1 MKLEF
6 AEMIA
11 NAAEESSLDVE
22 LRPGYSGRAMYGA
35 TTAALIAPDM
45 AEFAAA
51 ACVAATRLA
60 RDDDSSEVE
69 DFIEAVRAVKTDGM
83 GRDSIVIY

>member
-6 AEMIA
+6 ATMITE
-11 NAAEESSLDVE
+11 AAEAIDLDVK
-22 LRPGYSGRAMYGA
+22 LRPDYSGRGMYGA
-35 TTAALIAPDM
+35 TTAALIAPSM

-51 ACVAATRLA
+51 ACEAAARLER
-60 RDDDSSEVE
+60 RDEWSDW
-69 DFIEAVRAVKTDGM
+69 FIDAVRAVRTDNT